1 MNTQGVHVAP
11 FFCMDNQKTQDDS
24 PFGMLNEERAGKI
37 HACVSRRQPTLTI
50 VLENVHDPHN
60 VSAVLRTCDAVGVLD
75 VHLVY
80 HSGQK
85 FPELG
90 EKSSA
95 SARKWVL
102 THKHSSIDDCFGVL
116 RSEGKNIFTTAMGN
130 ESRSVYEVDFT
141 IPIAIVFGN
150 EHAGVSDEAIAKA
163 DGNVLIPQVGMIQS
177 LNISVACAV
186 TLYEAFRQRM
196 KIGMYDDV
204 QMSQDMLKHYLNLF
218 AIK

>member
-1 MNTQGVHVAP
+1 MTPFLSMNP
-11 FFCMDNQKTQDDS
+11 DNSQPGS
-24 PFGMLNEERAGKI
+24 PFSLLNEERAAKI
-37 HACVSRRQPTLTI
+37 MACMSKRQPTLTI

-60 VSAVLRTCDAVGVLD
+60 VSAVLRSCDAVGVLD

-80 HSGQK
+80 HSGQS

-102 THKHSSIDDCFGVL
+102 THKHDDIESCYAIL
-116 RSEGKNIFTTAMGN
+116 KSQGKTILTTAMGN
-130 ESRSVYEVDFT
+130 QARSLYNVDFT
-141 IPIAIVFGN
+141 SPTAIVFGN
-150 EHAGVSDEAIAKA
+150 EHTGVSSEAIDRS

-186 TLYEAFRQRM
+186 TLYEAYRQRM
-196 KIGMYDDV
+196 QQGLYDTP
-204 QMSQDMLKHYLNLF
+204 QMNQHMLNNYLNLF
-218 AIK
+218 ALK